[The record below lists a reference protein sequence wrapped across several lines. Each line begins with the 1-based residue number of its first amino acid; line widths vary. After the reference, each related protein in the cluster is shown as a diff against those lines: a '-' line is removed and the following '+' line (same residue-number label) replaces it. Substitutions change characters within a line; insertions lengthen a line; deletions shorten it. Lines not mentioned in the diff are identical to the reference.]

1 MATLASVLEVV
12 ARRRSELACAIAV
25 CDECGRAEASAA
37 RSAVGLAALKMY
49 TLEEPGVYAE
59 VNAAMRSND
68 ADALEPYGPFV
79 RTMLEA
85 MLACPRFE
93 GPTVYRGV
101 RLDMR
106 AACRKGETL
115 VWREFASCTSAVE
128 TQEAVLGRTGDR
140 TLFVVT
146 LTQGRARSIAD
157 VSMIPG
163 EGEVLLPPG
172 TRATVDSVYNAGN
185 GLLVVSVTETRAEE
199 AVQPVEPGEPGE
211 PAQAAEPAQAG
222 KPGNAG
228 KAAKA
233 AKTGKAAEA
242 DGRAAAERISGAAWC
257 LRALRGKRH
266 EGVGALVF

>member
-12 ARRRSELACAIAV
+12 ARRRSELACAIAL
-25 CDECGRAEASAA
+25 CDECGRAEASGAH
-37 RSAVGLAALKMY
+37 SAVGLAALKMY

-68 ADALEPYGPFV
+68 AAALEPYGPYV

-85 MLACPRFE
+85 MLACPRFD

-115 VWREFASCTSAVE
+115 VWREFASCTSAIE
-128 TQEAVLGRTGDR
+128 TQEVVLGRTGDR

-157 VSMIPG
+157 VSMMPG

-185 GLLVVSVTETRAEE
+185 GLLVVSVTETRAAEPTKPAQAGE
-199 AVQPVEPGEPGE
+199 PVEPGD
-211 PAQAAEPAQAG
+211 AAKAVE
-222 KPGNAG
+222 AG
-228 KAAKA
+228 KAD
-233 AKTGKAAEA
+233 GRGAER
-242 DGRAAAERISGAAWC
+242 RAAAERISGAAWC
-257 LRALRGKRH
+257 LRALRGMRH
-266 EGVGALVF
+266 EGVGVLVF

>member
-12 ARRRSELACAIAV
+12 TRGRSELACAIAV
-25 CDECGRAEASAA
+25 CDECGRAEATGA
-37 RSAVGLAALKMY
+37 RSAVGLAALKLY

-68 ADALEPYGPFV
+68 ADALEPYGRFV

-157 VSMIPG
+157 VSMMPG

-185 GLLVVSVTETRAEE
+185 GLLVVSVTE
-199 AVQPVEPGEPGE
+199 
-211 PAQAAEPAQAG
+211 
-222 KPGNAG
+222 
-228 KAAKA
+228 
-233 AKTGKAAEA
+233 KAAEA
-242 DGRAAAERISGAAWC
+242 GEAGEAGKAVEAVEAGEAKKAGNAERRAERISGAVWC
-257 LRALRGKRH
+257 LRALRGRRH

>member
-12 ARRRSELACAIAV
+12 ARRRAELACAIVV

-37 RSAVGLAALKMY
+37 RSAVGLAAIKMY

-68 ADALEPYGPFV
+68 ADALEPYGRFV

-85 MLACPRFE
+85 MFACPRFE

-115 VWREFASCTSAVE
+115 VWREFASCTSAIE

-157 VSMIPG
+157 VSMMPG

-185 GLLVVSVTETRAEE
+185 GLLIVSVTEARAEE
-199 AVQPVEPGEPGE
+199 PAEPAEAAE
-211 PAQAAEPAQAG
+211 AAQAA
-222 KPGNAG
+222 

-233 AKTGKAAEA
+233 AEAAEP
-242 DGRAAAERISGAAWC
+242 DGRPAAERISGAAWC
-257 LRALRGKRH
+257 LRALRGRRH
-266 EGVGALVF
+266 EGVAALVF

>member
-79 RTMLEA
+79 CTMLEA

-93 GPTVYRGV
+93 GHTVYRGV

-115 VWREFASCTSAVE
+115 VWREFASCTSAIK
-128 TQEAVLGRTGDR
+128 TQEVVLGRTGDR

-157 VSMIPG
+157 VSMMPG

-185 GLLVVSVTETRAEE
+185 GLLVVSVTETRAEP
-199 AVQPVEPGEPGE
+199 AEPGEPGE
-211 PAQAAEPAQAG
+211 PAQAGKAG
-222 KPGNAG
+222 N
-228 KAAKA
+228 AAKA

-257 LRALRGKRH
+257 LRALRGSKRH

>member
-12 ARRRSELACAIAV
+12 ARGRAELACAIAV

-59 VNAAMRSND
+59 VNDAMRSND
-68 ADALEPYGPFV
+68 AAALEPYGPFV
-79 RTMLEA
+79 CTMLEA

-93 GPTVYRGV
+93 GPTVFRGV
-101 RLDMR
+101 RLDLR

-115 VWREFASCTSAVE
+115 VWREFASCTSAIE
-128 TQEAVLGRTGDR
+128 TQEVVLGRTGDR

-157 VSMIPG
+157 VSMMPG

-185 GLLVVSVTETRAEE
+185 GLLIVSVTEARAEE
-199 AVQPVEPGEPGE
+199 PAEPAEAAE
-211 PAQAAEPAQAG
+211 AAQAA
-222 KPGNAG
+222 

-233 AKTGKAAEA
+233 AEARKA

-257 LRALRGKRH
+257 LKALLSGRRH

>member
-12 ARRRSELACAIAV
+12 ARGRAELACAIAV

-85 MLACPRFE
+85 MLACPRFD

-101 RLDMR
+101 RIDMR

-115 VWREFASCTSAVE
+115 VWREFASCTSAIE

-157 VSMIPG
+157 VSMMPG

-185 GLLVVSVTETRAEE
+185 GLLVVSVARAAE
-199 AVQPVEPGEPGE
+199 AGEAAEPVEPAEAGEP
-211 PAQAAEPAQAG
+211 
-222 KPGNAG
+222 
-228 KAAKA
+228 AKA
-233 AKTGKAAEA
+233 AKTGKTAEA

-257 LRALRGKRH
+257 LKALRGKRH

>member
-1 MATLASVLEVV
+1 
-12 ARRRSELACAIAV
+12 
-25 CDECGRAEASAA
+25 
-37 RSAVGLAALKMY
+37 
-49 TLEEPGVYAE
+49 
-59 VNAAMRSND
+59 
-68 ADALEPYGPFV
+68 
-79 RTMLEA
+79 MLEA

-185 GLLVVSVTETRAEE
+185 GLLIVSVTEKAAES
-199 AVQPVEPGEPGE
+199 AEPLE
-211 PAQAAEPAQAG
+211 PAQPAQAG
-222 KPGNAG
+222 EAE

-233 AKTGKAAEA
+233 AKAAKAGNA

-257 LRALRGKRH
+257 LRALRGRRH
-266 EGVGALVF
+266 EGVAALVF